1 MKHLQQIAKALG
13 WHLTKRG
20 NGYSM
25 VNKHYVSCGQVLY
38 TLEDVAHV
46 LAKRIERLMEEQAG
60 Q

>member
-1 MKHLQQIAKALG
+1 MRQLKEIAKALG

-25 VNKHYVSCGQVLY
+25 VNRHYVSCGQELH

-46 LAKRIERLMEEQAG
+46 LAKRIERLMEE
-60 Q
+60 

>member
-25 VNKHYVSCGQVLY
+25 VNKHYVTCGQVLH
-38 TLEDVAHV
+38 TLDDVANV
-46 LAKRIERLMEEQAG
+46 LAKRIERLEKEAG
-60 Q
+60 L